1 MPRIRLT
8 KSAIDAL
15 PNSKSDV
22 VYWDAGYPGFGVK
35 VTPKGRKVF
44 VVLCRTGGAGSKLR
58 KYTIGPHGRMTLHQ
72 ARVAAQK
79 VFAAKL
85 EGRDPAAEKREAKRR
100 VVADRVEDLL
110 EMFIAQRLSQ
120 NRSGGEISRLLRR
133 EVGKTWAGRSVHEIT
148 KRDVVEGVTAIEQR
162 GAPVAANKTL
172 KSMKT
177 FLRWCVGR
185 AVLDQSPAEGVPLP
199 AKEIARDR
207 VLDDEELTRIILAAR
222 EIGGPYGGIVEFLA
236 LTGQRR
242 EEVARLQWE
251 ELDLAHRIW
260 TIPKSR
266 TKNAKAHVVHLSEQ
280 SLAVLTRADQNSPLV
295 FSLLGTKPFQEFSR
309 AKRVL
314 DQLSGVTGWRL
325 HDLRR
330 TCVSGMARLGVAP
343 HVADK
348 ILNRQ
353 SGTISGVA
361 AVYQRHEFLVERRA
375 ALDLWATHISRI
387 LGEMPEDRIVDL
399 KVVA

>member
-8 KSAIDAL
+8 KTAIDAL
-15 PNSKSDV
+15 PTSKSDV